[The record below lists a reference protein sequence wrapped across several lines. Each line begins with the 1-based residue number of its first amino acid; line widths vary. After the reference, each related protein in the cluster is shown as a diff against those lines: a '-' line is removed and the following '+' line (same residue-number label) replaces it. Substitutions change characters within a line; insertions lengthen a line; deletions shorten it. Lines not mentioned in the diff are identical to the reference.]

1 MLLAGLV
8 TRGARSL
15 GVRAD
20 QRELGHS
27 MVKGVRVEAYDV
39 RVAPLVISV
48 AVLALSDRDARDGA
62 VETPSPADVRGD
74 VLVASETQVVLPP
87 LFKGTVALL
96 AVRLELCVT
105 LDDRPR

>member
-1 MLLAGLV
+1 MLLAGLM

-27 MVKGVRVEAYDV
+27 MIKGVRVEAYDI
-39 RVAPLVISV
+39 RVAPLVIGV
-48 AVLALSDRDARDGA
+48 AVLALSGRDARDGA
-62 VETPSPADVRGD
+62 VETPPPADIRCD
-74 VLVASETQVVLPP
+74 VLVANEAKVVLPP
-87 LFKGTVALL
+87 LLKCTMALL
-96 AVRLELCVT
+96 AVQFEFRVT